1 MKSVGLRVA
10 AALLTLWA
18 VVSVGVWFLNV
29 RGEAPLTSSAG
40 LSDEPELVAKGAYL
54 ARAGNCQS
62 CHTQRGG
69 EAYAG
74 GRGVPTPFGTVYAPN
89 LTSHPENGI
98 GAWTPAEFWRAMH
111 HGRSRDGRLLYP
123 AFPYANTTRITRA
136 DSDALLAF
144 LRTVPASN
152 RANTPHDL
160 AFPFNLQASLA
171 VWRALYFRPAQQ
183 LPDATRSA
191 EWHRGAYLI
200 EALGHCN
207 ACHASRNALGAAKN
221 PLDLAGGLIPV
232 QNWYAPSLNSMAEA
246 GVMDWETGQVV
257 DLLKTGVVQ
266 RHGALTSVA
275 GPMSE
280 VVLGSTQHLSD
291 ADLRAMAIY
300 LQALPRASSAATP
313 QTGSADTNP
322 AVSAVGSNAGSE
334 TGSETGTLLY
344 AQHCA
349 ECHGEQGEGR
359 RTADGKQLIYP
370 ALAGN
375 RAVTLPS
382 AANMVHVV
390 LEGGFSPATSGNP
403 RPFGMPPFAT
413 VLSGTEVALLL
424 THLRRS
430 WGHRGEAVSALD
442 VSRVRNGR

>member
-1 MKSVGLRVA
+1 MKLTAMRVA
-10 AALLTLWA
+10 AALAMLCA
-18 VVSVGVWFLNV
+18 VLSAVVWFLNV
-29 RGEAPLTSSAG
+29 RGEAPLTSSAA
-40 LSDEPELVAKGAYL
+40 LMDEPQLVAKGSYL

-62 CHTQRGG
+62 CHTQPGG
-69 EAYAG
+69 PAYAG
-74 GRGVPTPFGTVYAPN
+74 GRGVPTPFGTVVAPN
-89 LTSHPENGI
+89 LTSHTTQGI
-98 GAWTPAEFWRAMH
+98 GAWSADEFWRAMH

-136 DSDALLAF
+136 DSDALLVF
-144 LRTVPASN
+144 LRSVPASN
-152 RANTPHDL
+152 RVNTPHNL

-183 LPDATRSA
+183 VPDATRSA
-191 EWHRGAYLI
+191 EWQRGAYLI
-200 EALGHCN
+200 ESLGHCN
-207 ACHASRNALGAAKN
+207 ACHAKRNALGATTG

-232 QNWYAPSLNSMAEA
+232 QNWYAPSLHSTTEA
-246 GVMDWETGQVV
+246 GVMDWATQHIV
-257 DLLKTGVVQ
+257 DLLKN
-266 RHGALTSVA
+266 GAVERSGTLFSVA

-291 ADLRAMAIY
+291 ADLRAMATY
-300 LQALPRASSAATP
+300 LQALPRSAVTAGSSASPNGLPVLAKEDE
-313 QTGSADTNP
+313 SA
-322 AVSAVGSNAGSE
+322 A
-334 TGSETGTLLY
+334 LLY

-349 ECHGEQGEGR
+349 QCHGEKGEGR

-382 AANMVHVV
+382 AANLVHVV
-390 LEGGFSPATSGNP
+390 LEGGFAPATVGNP

-413 VLSGTEVALLL
+413 VLNDAEVALVL